1 MTKFYQK
8 IKNIHRKII
17 KKKKHN
23 WFLIFSLTF
32 FIVSLGCL
40 YAFRFESYLIYERV
54 VFQSSNMTLYA
65 DLYHP
70 TNQVSFQQKA
80 PLIIFAHGLGSQKDL
95 DPRVPNEFT
104 KRGFYVASIDYR
116 GDGESGGH
124 LLDINTNM
132 YMNRTN
138 IPSIAQDC
146 SRLLDTLSNMN
157 FFINI
162 NTSQIGLVGHSLG
175 GMVALM
181 NGALDDRF
189 KLTVTWAGLVNFSAE
204 FFGISEDHPFMK
216 YIPARII
223 NETNPSNLMVI
234 HSIYDTTVPFNEN
247 ALVAKNLTNCK
258 LVEIKSHLF
267 GGPHYLFSDQVIS
280 ETIKWVELHFF
291 NSETKNGP
299 IRLSYVIT
307 YILIGSSFIGLF
319 LTTLAIMKYSFK
331 YFSIKNDPDKRKKV
345 NSSTITDKISN
356 RKHIIF
362 VVLCFSGFLTLWI
375 IMLKLFGLT
384 SLLTTP
390 IIFLIGY
397 FLYILIKYI
406 ITAEIK
412 GEKISVYIELRL
424 KDEIKSQFHKKVMLY
439 SILSSAIFLVL
450 YISFSLTYPF
460 AFFSPVNLLS
470 YILTFEIYPFYLAM
484 ELFYR
489 KILYP
494 KLDFIKSAKN
504 KTIFISLLE
513 MINIFILFYFS
524 SPLFLIS
531 AMLVTYMI
539 FLAVMVMN
547 SIIYERTNKF
557 SSVMISSFIII
568 QIFFGSV
575 VSTILGFGSIV
586 KLLHV

>member
-1 MTKFYQK
+1 MK
-8 IKNIHRKII
+8 RKW
-17 KKKKHN
+17 KHH
-23 WFLIFSLTF
+23 WFLISSIIFFAVSTSILFS
-32 FIVSLGCL
+32 
-40 YAFRFESYLIYERV
+40 FRSESYLIYERIL
-54 VFQSSNMTLYA
+54 FKSSNATLYA
-65 DLYHP
+65 NLYHP
-70 TNQVSFQQKA
+70 TKKLEFQTNY

-104 KRGFYVASIDYR
+104 KRGFYVASVDYR

-124 LLDINTNM
+124 LLDINSNT

-146 SRLLDTLSNMN
+146 SRLLDTLSNMK
-157 FFINI
+157 FFANI
-162 NTSQIGLVGHSLG
+162 NTSQIGLIGHSMG

-189 KLTVTWAGLVNFSAE
+189 KVTVTWAGLVNFSAN
-204 FFGISEDHPFMK
+204 FFGIAEDHPFMK
-216 YIPARII
+216 YIPARLI

-234 HSIYDTTVPFNEN
+234 QSIYDTIVPFDNN

-258 LVEIKSHLF
+258 LIEIKNHLF
-267 GGPHYLFSDQVIS
+267 GGPHYLFSDQVVS
-280 ETIKWVELHFF
+280 ETIKWFELNFF
-291 NSETKNGP
+291 NSETINGP

-307 YILIGSSFIGLF
+307 YILIGLSFIGLF
-319 LTTLAIMKYSFK
+319 LTTLSIMKYSFK
-331 YFSIKNDPDKRKKV
+331 YFSIKDYSKKNKRV
-345 NSSTITDKISN
+345 TNPTLSEKISTT
-356 RKHIIF
+356 KHFIK
-362 VVLCFSGFLTLWI
+362 VVLYFFGFLTLWI
-375 IMLKLFGLT
+375 LILNFIGILGL
-384 SLLTTP
+384 LITP
-390 IIFLIGY
+390 IVFLLIY
-397 FLYILIKYI
+397 FFYILTKYI

-412 GEKISVYIELRL
+412 GEKISVYIESRL
-424 KDEIKSQFHKKVMLY
+424 KDEIKSQFHKNVILY
-439 SILSSAIFLVL
+439 SLLSSGVFLLL
-450 YISFSLTYPF
+450 YISFSLAYPF

-494 KLDFIKSAKN
+494 KLDFIKSVKN
-504 KTIFISLLE
+504 KTILISLME
-513 MINIFILFYFS
+513 MINTFILFYFS

-531 AMLVTYMI
+531 AMLVTYLI
-539 FLAVMVMN
+539 FLAVMIMN

-575 VSTILGFGSIV
+575 VSTIIGFGSIV
-586 KLLHV
+586 KLLHI